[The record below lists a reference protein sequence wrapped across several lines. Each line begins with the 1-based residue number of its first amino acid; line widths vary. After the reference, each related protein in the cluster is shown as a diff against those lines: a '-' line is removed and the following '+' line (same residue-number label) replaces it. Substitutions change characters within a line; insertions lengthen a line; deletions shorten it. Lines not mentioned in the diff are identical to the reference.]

1 MDSAENL
8 YRRFL
13 SGDGSA
19 FEDIVRM
26 YRENLIYFLSRTV
39 DIHTAEDLAEDA
51 FVELL
56 LHPKRYNFSVSLKT
70 YLFAV
75 AKHKAQTYNRKRRRE
90 TELDEN
96 SEYDCRSVEDTV
108 ADTDE
113 KRRLYEAIEKLPK
126 DKRSAVWLFY
136 FEDQSYAEIARIMG
150 KKPRQIET
158 MLVSAR
164 VLLKR
169 YMESGT
175 I

>member
-8 YRRFL
+8 YRRYL
-13 SGDGSA
+13 SGDMGA
-19 FEDIVRM
+19 FEDVVRM

-39 DIHTAEDLAEDA
+39 DIHTAEDIAEDA
-51 FVELL
+51 FVEML
-56 LHPKRYNFSVSLKT
+56 LHPKRYDFSVSLKT
-70 YLFAV
+70 YLFAI
-75 AKHKAQTYNRKRRRE
+75 AKHKALSHNRKRRRE

-96 SEYDCRSVEDTV
+96 AGYDSPSIEDAV
-108 ADTDE
+108 ADSDE
-113 KRRLYEAIEKLPK
+113 KRRLYEAIEKLPQE
-126 DKRSAVWLFY
+126 KRSAVWLFY

-150 KKPRQIET
+150 KRPRQIET

-164 VLLKR
+164 GLLKR

>member
-13 SGDGSA
+13 SGDQTA
-19 FEDIVRM
+19 FEDIVRL

-39 DIHTAEDLAEDA
+39 DIHTAEDIAEDA

-75 AKHKAQTYNRKRRRE
+75 AKHKAQTHNRKRMRE
-90 TELDEN
+90 AELDEN
-96 SEYDCRSVEDTV
+96 AEYDAQSVENTV

-113 KRRLYEAIEKLPK
+113 KRRLYEAIEKLPRE
-126 DKRSAVWLFY
+126 KRSVVWLFY
-136 FEDQSYAEIARIMG
+136 FENQSYAEIGRIIG

-164 VLLKR
+164 NLLKE
-169 YMESGT
+169 YMENGKR
-175 I
+175 